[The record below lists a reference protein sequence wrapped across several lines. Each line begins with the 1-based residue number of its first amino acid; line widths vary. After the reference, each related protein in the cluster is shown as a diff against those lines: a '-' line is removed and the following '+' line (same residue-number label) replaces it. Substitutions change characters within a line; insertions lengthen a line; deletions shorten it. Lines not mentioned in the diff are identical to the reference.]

1 MMENREREPVKNARV
16 RRFAIYAGAVVAA
29 FLLGFVPMW
38 LAARTRANE
47 RDAVQQALRLA
58 QIENTLA
65 AATIQARRGDYE
77 PAREAASTF
86 YTNLQAELDRAD
98 SGFALP
104 RRDALQALFAERDQ
118 MITLLARSDPAVA
131 ERLAN
136 TYISYRQTAGT
147 LPRQAAPPDV
157 AR

>member
-1 MMENREREPVKNARV
+1 MESSERLPVKSARV
-16 RRFAIYAGAVVAA
+16 QRFAVYASVVFAA

-47 RDAVQQALRLA
+47 RDAAQQALRLA
-58 QIENTLA
+58 QIENVLA
-65 AATIQARRGDYE
+65 TATIQARRGDYE
-77 PAREAASTF
+77 PARTAASTF
-86 YTNLQAELDRAD
+86 YTNLRAELDRAD
-98 SGFALP
+98 SGFAVP
-104 RRDALQALFAERDQ
+104 ARDALQRVLAERDQ

-147 LPRQAAPPDV
+147 LSPQAPQGGE
-157 AR
+157 R